1 MEPSAHRPAAAGPRP
16 SRSRATVG
24 QPSFPTAGL
33 AISTFLVILIAIA
46 FRVPRLAD
54 SPGWD
59 ADEAYN
65 LDIAWHLARGEAQMF
80 ALDYRFAAHPPLFYV
95 MTGAALHLF
104 GRDIAVIR
112 TVAIICS
119 SLTAGTI
126 TWALARSGQLRAGL
140 LGGLALAVT
149 PFAVAYGRLGYTYAL
164 TGLLAALCLHAT
176 LSWRR
181 SGNPSRIRDAVIL
194 ASLGWLS
201 DQSGLALIVFV
212 AYEVRLGTGSWG
224 HAVRVVIAASLPT
237 FIVVAGLFLAEPEST
252 ATEWLQIF
260 TRLNATTDPALGAA
274 RDQLSPIAPDAYTL
288 RLTLLGG
295 AGSVVASATLTGI
308 RIVTNI
314 GHLLQASWWW
324 PAAFIGIFATPDK
337 GGRATVVR
345 LFALLAL
352 PAFVIRAVDPYFRAA
367 LPLLGLAG
375 WGLGIILDR
384 SVAIAFDLCGA
395 TIGRGAWGPRLGAS
409 VLASV
414 LLLPLGLEA
423 IHTVGA
429 LTAPTGLVLP
439 ITPWLARDL
448 PDARAAAAWV
458 NARTR
463 PRDVVITSPAITW
476 LINDADVA
484 DFLQSVIVTVPG
496 ASLGFYPPGIPASR
510 WRFRPAAD
518 QARFVILDDVTDA
531 WIKADPDVRRVLE
544 PISTRPIVFQQGRYR
559 VHARPA

>member
-1 MEPSAHRPAAAGPRP
+1 MGSSTHRPSASGPRL
-16 SRSRATVG
+16 SRSRATG
-24 QPSFPTAGL
+24 KQSSLPAAGL
-33 AISTFLVILIAIA
+33 AVATILVILIAIA

-54 SPGWD
+54 TPGWD
-59 ADEAYN
+59 GDEAYN

-95 MTGAALHLF
+95 ITGAAMHVF
-104 GRDIAVIR
+104 GRDLAVIR
-112 TVAIICS
+112 TVAVIGS

-140 LGGLALAVT
+140 LGGLALAVA
-149 PFAVAYGRLGYTYAL
+149 PFAVAYGRLGYTYVL

-176 LSWRR
+176 LAWRR
-181 SGNPSRIRDAVIL
+181 TGNPARIRDAVIL

-201 DQSGLALIVFV
+201 DQSGVALIAFV

-224 HAVRVVIAASLPT
+224 HALRVVVAASLPT
-237 FIVVAGLFLAEPEST
+237 FIVVTGLFLADPEST
-252 ATEWLQIF
+252 ATEWQQIF
-260 TRLNATTDPALGAA
+260 TRLNANTDPALGTA
-274 RDQLSPIAPDAYTL
+274 RDQLV
-288 RLTLLGG
+288 TLLGG
-295 AGSVVASATLTGI
+295 AGSGVATATLTGI

-324 PAAFIGIFATPDK
+324 PAAFIGVFATPEK
-337 GGRATVVR
+337 GGRATVLR

-352 PAFVIRAVDPYFRAA
+352 PAFAIRPVDPYFRAA
-367 LPLLGLAG
+367 LPLLGLGG
-375 WGLGIILDR
+375 WGLGIVLDR
-384 SVAIAFDLCGA
+384 AIGTAFDLCGA
-395 TIGRGAWGPRLGAS
+395 TIGRGAWGPRFGAS

-423 IHTVGA
+423 VHTIGA
-429 LTAPTGLVLP
+429 LTAPAGLVLP

-448 PDARAAAAWV
+448 SDARAAAAWV
-458 NARTR
+458 NARVR
-463 PRDVVITSPAITW
+463 PRDVVITSPAVTW

-531 WIKADPDVRRVLE
+531 WIKADPDVRRILE
-544 PISTRPIVFQQGRYR
+544 PISTMPIAFQQGRYR

>member
-46 FRVPRLAD
+46 FRVPR
-54 SPGWD
+54 
-59 ADEAYN
+59 
-65 LDIAWHLARGEAQMF
+65 WHLARGEAQMF

-112 TVAIICS
+112 TVAVICS

-164 TGLLAALCLHAT
+164 TGLIAALCLHAT

-201 DQSGLALIVFV
+201 DQSGFALIVFV

-260 TRLNATTDPALGAA
+260 TRLNATTDPALGAT
-274 RDQLSPIAPDAYTL
+274 RDQLM
-288 RLTLLGG
+288 TLLGG

-367 LPLLGLAG
+367 LPLLGLGG
-375 WGLGIILDR
+375 WGLPRPVSSHRVRPLRRDNR
-384 SVAIAFDLCGA
+384 PWRVGA
-395 TIGRGAWGPRLGAS
+395 TAWGFGPCFSPPA
-409 VLASV
+409 
-414 LLLPLGLEA
+414 
-423 IHTVGA
+423 
-429 LTAPTGLVLP
+429 TARFRGHPHGRC
-439 ITPWLARDL
+439 AD
-448 PDARAAAAWV
+448 RA
-458 NARTR
+458 NRTR
-463 PRDVVITSPAITW
+463 PSNHPMACPGPTRRTCGSRMGKCAHPAT
-476 LINDADVA
+476 
-484 DFLQSVIVTVPG
+484 
-496 ASLGFYPPGIPASR
+496 
-510 WRFRPAAD
+510 
-518 QARFVILDDVTDA
+518 
-531 WIKADPDVRRVLE
+531 
-544 PISTRPIVFQQGRYR
+544 
-559 VHARPA
+559 

>member
-1 MEPSAHRPAAAGPRP
+1 MEPSAHRPTTAGPRP

-24 QPSFPTAGL
+24 QPSVPTAGL
-33 AISTFLVILIAIA
+33 AIATILVILVAIA

-54 SPGWD
+54 TPGWD

-95 MTGAALHLF
+95 ITGAALHLF
-104 GRDIAVIR
+104 GRDLAVIR
-112 TVAIICS
+112 AVAVICS

-140 LGGLALAVT
+140 LGGLALAVA
-149 PFAVAYGRLGYTYAL
+149 PFAVGYGRLGYTYAL
-164 TGLLAALCLHAT
+164 TSLLAALCLHAA

-181 SGNPSRIRDAVIL
+181 TGNPARIRDAVIL

-201 DQSGLALIVFV
+201 DQSGLALIAFV

-224 HAVRVVIAASLPT
+224 HALRVVVAASLPT
-237 FIVVAGLFLAEPEST
+237 VIVVAGLFLADPEST
-252 ATEWLQIF
+252 ATEWQQIF

-274 RDQLSPIAPDAYTL
+274 RDQLV
-288 RLTLLGG
+288 TLLGG
-295 AGSVVASATLTGI
+295 AGSGVATAALTGI

-352 PAFVIRAVDPYFRAA
+352 PAFAIRPVDPYFRAA
-367 LPLLGLAG
+367 LPLLGLGG
-375 WGLGIILDR
+375 WGLGVILDR
-384 SVAIAFDLCGA
+384 AITIAFDLCGA
-395 TIGRGAWGPRLGAS
+395 TIGRGVWGPRIGAS

-414 LLLPLGLEA
+414 LLLPPGLEA

-429 LTAPTGLVLP
+429 LASPSGLVLP

-448 PDARAAAAWV
+448 SDARATAAWV
-458 NARTR
+458 NARVR

-496 ASLGFYPPGIPASR
+496 ASLGFYPPGMPATR

-518 QARFVILDDVTDA
+518 QARFIILDDVTDA

-559 VHARPA
+559 VHARPT

>member
-1 MEPSAHRPAAAGPRP
+1 
-16 SRSRATVG
+16 
-24 QPSFPTAGL
+24 
-33 AISTFLVILIAIA
+33 
-46 FRVPRLAD
+46 
-54 SPGWD
+54 
-59 ADEAYN
+59 
-65 LDIAWHLARGEAQMF
+65 QMF

-112 TVAIICS
+112 TVAVICS

-164 TGLLAALCLHAT
+164 TGLIAALCLHAT

-201 DQSGLALIVFV
+201 DQSGFALIVFV

-237 FIVVAGLFLAEPEST
+237 FIVVAGLFLAEPES
-252 ATEWLQIF
+252 
-260 TRLNATTDPALGAA
+260 
-274 RDQLSPIAPDAYTL
+274 
-288 RLTLLGG
+288 
-295 AGSVVASATLTGI
+295 
-308 RIVTNI
+308 
-314 GHLLQASWWW
+314 
-324 PAAFIGIFATPDK
+324 
-337 GGRATVVR
+337 
-345 LFALLAL
+345 
-352 PAFVIRAVDPYFRAA
+352 YFRAA
-367 LPLLGLAG
+367 LPLLGLGG

-414 LLLPLGLEA
+414 LLLPLGFEA

-476 LINDADVA
+476 LINDVDVA
-484 DFLQSVIVTVPG
+484 DFLQSHTRRRYRCVDQG
-496 ASLGFYPPGIPASR
+496 GSRRPASPR
-510 WRFRPAAD
+510 TDLDEADRLPAGSLSGLCPTRVAYLHFT
-518 QARFVILDDVTDA
+518 QVT
-531 WIKADPDVRRVLE
+531 RERVL
-544 PISTRPIVFQQGRYR
+544 PRHDGVPTPGRR
-559 VHARPA
+559 QPVARHNPMR

>member
-1 MEPSAHRPAAAGPRP
+1 MESIAHRPATAGPRP

-33 AISTFLVILIAIA
+33 AIATFLVILIAIA

-54 SPGWD
+54 TPGWD

-65 LDIAWHLARGEAQMF
+65 LDIAWHLAHGEAQMF

-95 MTGAALHLF
+95 ITGAALHLF
-104 GRDIAVIR
+104 GRDFAVIR
-112 TVAIICS
+112 AVAVICS

-140 LGGLALAVT
+140 LGGLALAVV

-181 SGNPSRIRDAVIL
+181 TGNPARIRDAVIL
-194 ASLGWLS
+194 AALGWLS
-201 DQSGLALIVFV
+201 DQSGVALIAFV

-224 HAVRVVIAASLPT
+224 HALRVVVAASLPT
-237 FIVVAGLFLAEPEST
+237 VIVVAGLFLADPEST
-252 ATEWLQIF
+252 ATEWQQIF
-260 TRLNATTDPALGAA
+260 TRLDATTDPALGAA
-274 RDQLSPIAPDAYTL
+274 RDQLVI
-288 RLTLLGG
+288 LLGS
-295 AGSVVASATLTGI
+295 AGSGVATAALTGI

-324 PAAFIGIFATPDK
+324 PAAFIGIFATGDK

-352 PAFVIRAVDPYFRAA
+352 PAFAIRPVDPYFRAA
-367 LPLLGLAG
+367 LPLLGLGG
-375 WGLGIILDR
+375 WGLGVILDR
-384 SVAIAFDLCGA
+384 AIAIAFDLCGA

-448 PDARAAAAWV
+448 SDARAAAAWV
-458 NARTR
+458 NARVR
-463 PRDVVITSPAITW
+463 PRDVVITSPAVTW

-496 ASLGFYPPGIPASR
+496 ASLGFYPPGMPASR

-531 WIKADPDVRRVLE
+531 WTKADPDVRRVLE
-544 PISTRPIVFQQGRYR
+544 PISMRPIVFQLGRYR

>member
-1 MEPSAHRPAAAGPRP
+1 M
-16 SRSRATVG
+16 
-24 QPSFPTAGL
+24 
-33 AISTFLVILIAIA
+33 
-46 FRVPRLAD
+46 
-54 SPGWD
+54 
-59 ADEAYN
+59 
-65 LDIAWHLARGEAQMF
+65 
-80 ALDYRFAAHPPLFYV
+80 
-95 MTGAALHLF
+95 
-104 GRDIAVIR
+104 
-112 TVAIICS
+112 
-119 SLTAGTI
+119 
-126 TWALARSGQLRAGL
+126 
-140 LGGLALAVT
+140 
-149 PFAVAYGRLGYTYAL
+149 
-164 TGLLAALCLHAT
+164 
-176 LSWRR
+176 
-181 SGNPSRIRDAVIL
+181 
-194 ASLGWLS
+194 
-201 DQSGLALIVFV
+201 FV

-224 HAVRVVIAASLPT
+224 YAVRVVIAASLPT

-274 RDQLSPIAPDAYTL
+274 RDQLM
-288 RLTLLGG
+288 TLLGG
-295 AGSVVASATLTGI
+295 AGSVVATATLTGI

-352 PAFVIRAVDPYFRAA
+352 PAFAIRPVDPYFRAA
-367 LPLLGLAG
+367 LPLLGLGG

-458 NARTR
+458 NARAR

>member
-1 MEPSAHRPAAAGPRP
+1 MKPSAHRPTADGPRL
-16 SRSRATVG
+16 SRPRATVG
-24 QPSFPTAGL
+24 QPSLPTAGL
-33 AISTFLVILIAIA
+33 AIATVLVILIAVA
-46 FRVPRLAD
+46 FRMPRLAD
-54 SPGWD
+54 TPGWD

-95 MTGAALHLF
+95 ITGAAMHLF
-104 GRDIAVIR
+104 GRDLAVIR
-112 TVAIICS
+112 TVAVICS

-126 TWALARSGQLRAGL
+126 TWALARSGMLRAGL
-140 LGGLALAVT
+140 LSGLALAVA
-149 PFAVAYGRLGYTYAL
+149 PFAVSYGRLGYTYAL

-181 SGNPSRIRDAVIL
+181 TGNPSRIRDAVIL
-194 ASLGWLS
+194 AALGWLA
-201 DQSGLALIVFV
+201 DQSGLALIAFV
-212 AYEVRLGTGSWG
+212 AYEVRLGTGSWA

-237 FIVVAGLFLAEPEST
+237 LIVVAGFFLADPEST
-252 ATEWLQIF
+252 ATEWKQIF

-274 RDQLSPIAPDAYTL
+274 RDQLV
-288 RLTLLGG
+288 TLLGG
-295 AGSVVASATLTGI
+295 AGSGVASATLSGI

-324 PAAFIGIFATPDK
+324 PAALIGIFATPDK

-352 PAFVIRAVDPYFRAA
+352 PAFAIRPVDPYFRAA
-367 LPLLGLAG
+367 LPLLGLGG
-375 WGLGIILDR
+375 WGLGIVLDR
-384 SVAIAFDLCGA
+384 AIAIAFDLCGA

-409 VLASV
+409 VLASL

-448 PDARAAAAWV
+448 SDARAAAAWV
-458 NARTR
+458 NARVQ
-463 PRDVVITSPAITW
+463 PRDVVVTSPAITW
-476 LINDADVA
+476 LINDANVA
-484 DFLQSVIVTVPG
+484 DFLQSVIVSVPD
-496 ASLGFYPPGIPASR
+496 ATFAMYPPRIAASR